1 MWVNSKREKER
12 AQTLESGF
20 TDSNLSTV
28 IYLYCGFK
36 QITVNLWALVSLP
49 VQWIYWCLSRTIVM
63 KLIEIL
69 GTFNSEIK

>member
-1 MWVNSKREKER
+1 MWVYSKWEKER

-49 VQWIYWCLSRTIVM
+49 VQWIY
-63 KLIEIL
+63 
-69 GTFNSEIK
+69 